1 MHVHDNSRYGGQSLG
16 RPTKEKTGIKDLE
29 ILKRLVLNGPL
40 NCYEMSVENQKIV
53 ITYPT
58 VWRRVKTDKDSLLN
72 TGMVSEVESTK
83 PVKYNL
89 TTQGLL
95 RVLSR
100 YPKNLQGHMDDIVDR
115 WSSLLPPP
123 FQKWSYLK
131 AKGLENQMIEILRGL
146 GWVFPRLARDRYL
159 GYVVRAVFF
168 HILFGG
174 GASKDTLA
182 WYKALRDDPEL
193 KEWAIDNLRR
203 DIDAIRDWGKIYEQV
218 LKMIEASKEPNLDD
232 LKAVLKIP
240 VVPSIVIMPLL
251 AAQITR
257 S

>member
-1 MHVHDNSRYGGQSLG
+1 LG
-16 RPTKEKTGIKDLE
+16 RPTKGRERVKDLE

-40 NCYEMSVENQKIV
+40 NCYKISVENQRIV

-58 VWRRVKTDKDSLLN
+58 VLRRLKTDKDSLLN
-72 TGMVSEVESTK
+72 TGMVSEVEGTK
-83 PVKYNL
+83 PVEYTL

-95 RVLSR
+95 RVFSR
-100 YPKNLQGHMDDIVDR
+100 YTKNLQGHMDNIVDR
-115 WSSLLPPP
+115 WGSLLPSP

-131 AKGLENQMIEILRGL
+131 AKGLENQMIEILKGL
-146 GWVFPRLARDRYL
+146 GWVFPRLARDKYL

-174 GASKDTLA
+174 GVSKDTLA

-193 KEWAIDNLRR
+193 KEWAISNLRH
-203 DIDAIRDWGKIYEQV
+203 DIDTIRDWGKVYEQV
-218 LKMIEASKEPNLDD
+218 LQIIEASKEPNLID
-232 LKAVLKIP
+232 LGAVLKVP
-240 VVPSIVIMPLL
+240 VIPSIVIMPLL
-251 AAQITR
+251 VAQIAP